1 MDGECLLVQRETK
14 LGAPV
19 LGLPSSCITMFLPL
33 LVLCWLPQVGTE
45 DKEVEEEEP
54 WMRLPEPFTETRMGL
69 RMLVGVSPV
78 LPSIKALKS
87 S

>member
-1 MDGECLLVQRETK
+1 
-14 LGAPV
+14 
-19 LGLPSSCITMFLPL
+19 
-33 LVLCWLPQVGTE
+33 VGTE